1 MFNTDELFKIN
12 LQLFADLEGVEDDDG
27 TPDKDTPDDD
37 DQENDVELEDLLK
50 GIVDDEEDDEKT
62 EDETQEEDEVEES
75 KDSKADLPDNIDEIV
90 NQRVIAEV
98 NRIVQGRL
106 ARDRKSQEVAEFE
119 QLTGMSLEQGI
130 QTVRKNIIE
139 AKAEE
144 LGISEEE
151 ARAIVDKDHK
161 IAKLEAERTVEKQQ
175 QSEYQAGMQ
184 QVKYLQDKQSY
195 MSKPKLA
202 RILKDCSVEIDE
214 FTKNGS
220 ILSFEVGMRYV
231 LGDKLATGELL
242 QKVQAGSEQKAK
254 ANLQRQGKVAPQGK
268 VSSSKSDSLA
278 LTKQEKQIAANLG
291 VSEKE
296 YAAEKLSEA
305 NRKQRKGR

>member
-27 TPDKDTPDDD
+27 KPDKDDADDD
-37 DQENDVELEDLLK
+37 EPEADLETILAGLSGD
-50 GIVDDEEDDEKT
+50 DDEE
-62 EDETQEEDEVEES
+62 EEEPEPEEEGPEP
-75 KDSKADLPDNIDEIV
+75 DPEPVPDNNSKMLSED
-90 NQRVIAEV
+90 EV
-98 NRIVQGRL
+98 NRIIQSRL
-106 ARDRKSQEVAEFE
+106 ARDRKTQEVAEIE
-119 QLTGMSLEQGI
+119 SLTGMTLEQVK
-130 QTVRKNIIE
+130 QTVLKNIVD

-151 ARAIVDKDHK
+151 AKAIVAKDHK
-161 IAKLEAERTVEKQQ
+161 IAGLEAERKIEKEQQ
-175 QSEYQAGMQ
+175 AEYQAAMQ

-202 RILKDCSVEIDE
+202 RILKDCAAEIDE

-220 ILSFEVGMRYV
+220 ILSFEDGMKYV
-231 LGDKLATGELL
+231 LGNKLATGELL

-254 ANLQRQGKVAPQGK
+254 ANLQRQGKATPQGK
-268 VSSSKSDSLA
+268 VSSSKSDTLA
-278 LTKQEKQIAANLG
+278 LTKLEKQIAANLG